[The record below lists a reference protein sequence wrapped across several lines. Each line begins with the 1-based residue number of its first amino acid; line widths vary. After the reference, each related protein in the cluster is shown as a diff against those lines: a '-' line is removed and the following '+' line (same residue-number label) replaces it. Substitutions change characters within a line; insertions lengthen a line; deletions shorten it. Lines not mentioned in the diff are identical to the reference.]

1 MPRAT
6 RTSLSSMLVD
16 AQRWLAAAE
25 RSQQSGRTS
34 GLARSHALV
43 FAHLDPEG
51 TRPAEIA
58 RRAGISRQAVGQ
70 TVAQMKA
77 KGLVKLAPDPTNRR
91 ARLVQPT
98 AKGRRALERT
108 GTGSAAAEKVLSRRI
123 GASRVKSLR
132 EALEQDWGTPNN

>member
-1 MPRAT
+1 MARAPRS
-6 RTSLSSMLVD
+6 SLSSMLAN

-25 RSQQSGRTS
+25 RAHSGRGS

-43 FAHLDPEG
+43 FSHMDRDG

-70 TVAQMKA
+70 TVAQMREL
-77 KGLVKLAPDPTNRR
+77 GLVKLAADPTNRR

-98 AKGRRALERT
+98 AKGRRAIERS
-108 GTGSAAAEKVLSRRI
+108 GTGAAAAEKVLSRRI
-123 GASRVKSLR
+123 GAARVKNLR
-132 EALEQDWGTPNN
+132 EALEQDWGAPA

>member
-1 MPRAT
+1 MARAP

-25 RSQQSGRTS
+25 RANSGRST
-34 GLARSHALV
+34 GLARSHSLV
-43 FAHLDPEG
+43 FAHLDADG

-70 TVAQMKA
+70 TVAQMKSQ
-77 KGLVKLAPDPTNRR
+77 GLVKLAPDPTNRR

-98 AKGRRALERT
+98 AKGRKALERT
-108 GTGSAAAEKVLSRRI
+108 GSGSAAAEKVLSRRI
-123 GASRVKSLR
+123 GAARLKSMR
-132 EALEQDWGTPNN
+132 DALEQDWGAPS

>member
-1 MPRAT
+1 MASGS

-25 RSQQSGRTS
+25 RAKSGRSS
-34 GLARSHALV
+34 GPAPSPSLV
-43 FAHLDPEG
+43 FSHLDPDG

-70 TVAQMKA
+70 TVAQMKSM
-77 KGLVKLAPDPTNRR
+77 GLVKLAPDPTTRR

-98 AKGRRALERT
+98 AKGRKALERT

-123 GASRVKSLR
+123 GATRLKSLR
-132 EALEQDWGTPNN
+132 EALEQDWGAPN

>member
-1 MPRAT
+1 MARAP

-25 RSQQSGRTS
+25 RANSGRST
-34 GLARSHALV
+34 GLARSHSLV
-43 FAHLDPEG
+43 FAHLDAGG

-70 TVAQMKA
+70 TVAQMKSL
-77 KGLVKLAPDPTNRR
+77 GLVKLSADPTNRR

-98 AKGRRALERT
+98 AKGRKALERT
-108 GTGSAAAEKVLSRRI
+108 GSGSAAAEKVLSRRI
-123 GASRVKSLR
+123 GAARVKGLR
-132 EALEQDWGTPNN
+132 DALEQDWGSPA

>member
-1 MPRAT
+1 
-6 RTSLSSMLVD
+6 MLTD

-25 RSQQSGRTS
+25 RANSGRGA

-43 FAHLDPEG
+43 FAHLDADG

-70 TVAQMKA
+70 TVAQMKQ

-98 AKGRRALERT
+98 AKGRKAIDRS
-108 GTGSAAAEKVLSRRI
+108 GTGSAAAEKLLSRRI

-132 EALEQDWGTPNN
+132 EALEQDWGAPA

>member
-1 MPRAT
+1 MARAP

-25 RSQQSGRTS
+25 RANSGRST
-34 GLARSHALV
+34 GLARSHTLV
-43 FAHLDPEG
+43 FAHLDADG

-70 TVAQMKA
+70 TVAQMKSQ
-77 KGLVKLAPDPTNRR
+77 GLVKLAPDPTNRR

-98 AKGRRALERT
+98 AKGRKALERT
-108 GTGSAAAEKVLSRRI
+108 GSGSAAAEKVLSRRI
-123 GASRVKSLR
+123 GVARVKSLR
-132 EALEQDWGTPNN
+132 DALEQDWGSPG